1 MLANASHYKHIKLA
15 RSERATA
22 KSITSADNELIGER
36 GGKNQTAGIGCWVS
50 RKIRALG
57 E

>member
-1 MLANASHYKHIKLA
+1 MLANASLYKHIKLA

-36 GGKNQTAGIGCWVS
+36 GGKNQTASIGYCVS
-50 RKIRALG
+50 KKIRVLS